1 MATPEYPR
9 GSRSRTPALAAAP
22 PAGARLGLAAVGVA
36 MAALMG
42 LGLFRESVVRAAPR
56 MASAYAA
63 FGLRVNLTGLEFSNV
78 AARTA
83 QDGGR
88 RVLAVGGEI
97 ANPGGSTRAVPQVR
111 VALSDA
117 EGGVLYSWTIRPPK
131 AHLSGGE
138 KVAFTARL
146 SAPPTGAFETT
157 VDFDPEGPAPAKRTA
172 PRAN

>member
-1 MATPEYPR
+1 MAILEKPR
-9 GSRSRTPALAAAP
+9 DSGSRASALATEPAASV
-22 PAGARLGLAAVGVA
+22 RLLLAAIGVA
-36 MAALMG
+36 MAVLMG

-56 MASAYAA
+56 MASAYSAL
-63 FGLRVNLTGLEFSNV
+63 GLPVNLTGLEFSNV
-78 AARTA
+78 AARIA

-111 VALSDA
+111 IALNDA
-117 EGGVLYSWTIRPPK
+117 DGGILYSWTIRPPK
-131 AHLSGGE
+131 AKLAGGE

-146 SAPPTGAFETT
+146 SAPPSGAFDAT
-157 VDFDPEGPAPAKRTA
+157 VDFDSEGPAPAKQIA